1 MYIIRSN
8 NKTVFHLEDG
18 RDILTYIPVK
28 SFFESLPKDIF
39 VNINKGV
46 IINKKYVT
54 LIDKENYTMMD
65 GEVLYGR
72 VRAPAQHK
80 KNKELY
86 SQQEKMIDLTPYYI
100 LEEMPYCTFV
110 LELVYNEEKLSKPEF
125 VIRYWNKK
133 MCLAEKM
140 AREEVIGKTIDE
152 IKKPILPEWMN
163 AYMRCTATGHNYL
176 IQGLAPD
183 LNQTILETVWSPKK
197 NFIVCMLMD
206 PGGIVDIKKFGSD

>member
-54 LIDKENYTMMD
+54 LIDKENYTMMN

-72 VRAPAQHK
+72 VRTPRPT
-80 KNKELY
+80 
-86 SQQEKMIDLTPYYI
+86 QEEQRVIFSARENDRYI

-176 IQGLAPD
+176 IQGLASD

-197 NFIVCMLMD
+197 NFIVCMFMG